1 MYWARPT
8 SELPRNLVYHEEA
21 PREYHGA
28 MKPSLL
34 VAICLL
40 GLTACGSGLQL
51 TLVDAAHATP
61 SNVAVFF
68 TVDTREGTPV
78 PGLTAEDFRIYE
90 DDSLVSVDESQQTI
104 VNQEVAAEH
113 FTLLLVDMS
122 GSVTASDQV
131 PAIVQAAQSFT
142 AAVQARQ
149 KVAVYAFDGSE
160 ELFPMQPFPRHGE
173 STGAGGVTRLSSFR
187 TRDPSTNLYGALVQA
202 ADVIDAA
209 MAESDTPLKFGTV
222 VVFTDGSDRA
232 ARMTADAMN
241 DRLDDSAF
249 DVFAIGVGNEI
260 DEATLADVG
269 RSGYVQIGDA
279 AAIEQAFEAISQ
291 RILGAMQRFYLLSYC
306 SPARAGQHEVTVEAV
321 QGELTGRVSYEFDA
335 QGFGPRCDPA
345 HPPAFQNGSHIRPQR
360 LVRRNSPARIEVR
373 ASAHVGN

>member
-1 MYWARPT
+1 MKHAL
-8 SELPRNLVYHEEA
+8 LPI
-21 PREYHGA
+21 
-28 MKPSLL
+28 
-34 VAICLL
+34 ICLL
-40 GLTACGSGLQL
+40 SLSACGSGLQL

-61 SNVAVFF
+61 SNVAMFF
-68 TVDTREGTPV
+68 TVDTRDGDPV
-78 PGLTAEDFRIYE
+78 PGLTAQDFRIYE
-90 DDSLVSVDESQQTI
+90 DDRLVSVDESQQTI

-142 AAVQARQ
+142 AAVETQQ

-160 ELFPMQPFPRHGE
+160 EIYPMQPFRRHGQ
-173 STGAGGVTRLSSFR
+173 STGAGGVARLSSFR

-202 ADVIDAA
+202 ADVIDEAIE
-209 MAESDTPLKFGTV
+209 ESDAALKFGTV

-232 ARMTADAMN
+232 ARVTASAMN
-241 DRLDDSAF
+241 DRLDDAAF

-269 RSGYVQIGDA
+269 RSGYVQLGDA
-279 AAIEQAFEAISQ
+279 AAIEQAFEVISQ

-321 QGELTGRVSYEFDA
+321 QGELSGRVSYEFDA
-335 QGFGPRCDPA
+335 AGFGPRCNPA
-345 HPPAFQNGSHIRPQR
+345 RPPAFEGGTRIRM
-360 LVRRNSPARIEVR
+360 RRRGPARIEVR
-373 ASAHVGN
+373 AQAQ